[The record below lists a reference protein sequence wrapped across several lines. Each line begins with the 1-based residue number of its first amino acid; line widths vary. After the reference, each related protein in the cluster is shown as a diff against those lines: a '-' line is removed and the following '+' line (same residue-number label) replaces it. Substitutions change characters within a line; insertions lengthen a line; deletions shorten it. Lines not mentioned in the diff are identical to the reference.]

1 MYVCQSRLGSLYL
14 QLYHVVYRAVF
25 SLAPLGEIMEERG
38 VFDTSY
44 PDLFPGY
51 LADLKMAKDLAE
63 FVRLYLYIVL
73 LSLITM

>member
-1 MYVCQSRLGSLYL
+1 
-14 QLYHVVYRAVF
+14 
-25 SLAPLGEIMEERG
+25 MEERG

-63 FVRLYLYIVL
+63 FVRLYLYIAL
-73 LSLITM
+73 LSLVTM